1 MTGFLRKPSKCLF
14 DSQKPQRGFAEET
27 PAASAVGVAWTDISS
42 LIEAAH

>member
-14 DSQKPQRGFAEET
+14 DSQKLKEASQRK
-27 PAASAVGVAWTDISS
+27 PAASTVGAAWADISS

>member
-1 MTGFLRKPSKCLF
+1 MTGSLRKPYKCLF

-27 PAASAVGVAWTDISS
+27 AASAVGVAWADISS